1 MKFVGV
7 RALVS
12 PLELY
17 KLLPKLNCQKCGE
30 ASCMAFVYK
39 LQRGEKKADACTPL
53 LEPRFSKQLEELRQL
68 LAPLE
73 KASKTGIN
81 IDENKC
87 TGCGLCVEICPVN
100 QAEEPITSFGKE
112 PEDRNKLVL
121 AIKNGKV
128 IIVDLAKCRRSSVT
142 SSICRDCEI
151 YCPTK
156 AISFL

>member
-1 MKFVGV
+1 MN
-7 RALVS
+7 LVS

-17 KLLPKLNCQKCGE
+17 KLLPKLNCKKCGE

-39 LQRGEKKADACTPL
+39 LQRGEKKPDACPPL
-53 LEPRFSKQLEELRQL
+53 LEPQFSKQLEELRQL

-73 KASKTGIN
+73 KASKTGIQ
-81 IDENKC
+81 IEEDKC

-100 QAEEPITSFGKE
+100 QAEEPITSFGRE
-112 PEDRNKLVL
+112 PQDKDKLVL

-128 IIVDLAKCRRSSVT
+128 VIVDLAKCRRNSVT

-151 YCPTK
+151 FCPSK